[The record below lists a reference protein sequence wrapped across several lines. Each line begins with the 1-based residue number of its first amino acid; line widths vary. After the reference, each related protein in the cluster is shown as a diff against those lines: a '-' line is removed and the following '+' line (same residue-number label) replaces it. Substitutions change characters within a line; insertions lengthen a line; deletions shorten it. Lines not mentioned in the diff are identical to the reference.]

1 MSKINEEDIDLTRSL
16 IHRSEVNLNCV
27 DSDISG
33 TGGSCFYEVKA
44 VDTSLQ
50 IDIFKIFAEIR
61 HEQKMTHDPDGD
73 TVRPPPRLH
82 HILVHDVVSS

>member
-16 IHRSEVNLNCV
+16 IHPSEVDLNCV

-44 VDTSLQ
+44 VDTINRANKLIFLKCLQ
-50 IDIFKIFAEIR
+50 KYGMSR
-61 HEQKMTHDPDGD
+61 
-73 TVRPPPRLH
+73 R
-82 HILVHDVVSS
+82 